1 MCKLLAKKV
10 ILEMKKQIEKVLVIA
25 DLEGCIGVYDLQD
38 NRDCCEKME
47 REVSLIITCL
57 LKQKVDYIT
66 VADSHNNGN
75 SIKQLK
81 KKYPSVNVISHF
93 WNVDNIELYDYA
105 ILIGFHAMEGRPG
118 ILSHTLRP
126 EVKELYIGKILCGEV
141 SLIINWLAYYHI
153 KTIFISGDRGI
164 KDEIKGY
171 DGIFFETKSVEEG
184 TIIENSDIEKKY
196 NNMYI
201 SLEQAWKNRKIIKQ
215 IEYNPSEVNIVF
227 SQYNILSLLPTIIY
241 QITKNRIG
249 FLNTKLFVEELYTLC
264 QYINSAQT
272 WLLKNRKRI
281 GITLRKLYPEKR
293 DFESFSSDSGL
304 EVDILKLLKI
314 PYNQLTIEEIYYL
327 SRRMNELEEKT
338 IRN

>member
-81 KKYPSVNVISHF
+81 KKYPSVNVISHL
-93 WNVDNIELYDYA
+93 WNVDNIE
-105 ILIGFHAMEGRPG
+105 
-118 ILSHTLRP
+118 
-126 EVKELYIGKILCGEV
+126 ELYIGKILCGEV